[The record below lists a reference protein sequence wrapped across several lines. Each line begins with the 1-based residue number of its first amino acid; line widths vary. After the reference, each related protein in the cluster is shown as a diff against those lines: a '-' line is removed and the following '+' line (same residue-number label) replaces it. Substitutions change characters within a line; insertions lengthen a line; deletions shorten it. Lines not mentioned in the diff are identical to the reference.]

1 MKDLEL
7 LALYEPVVR
16 YTHGEMFFPCAVD
29 AYLRQCRL
37 WVADSER
44 RTTLLAQPGE
54 LTNDVLATYRT
65 VPQDHRLFLQFV
77 DVPLNAI
84 EYQRWRQQPERP
96 RLPHP
101 NRLQRVGLL
110 TRVFDG
116 IFSLALLVRGR
127 VPGGTA
133 AAAEMQYAGMQRAD
147 PRRTYYGRVL
157 RDGGYIIL
165 HYLFFYPMNDWRS
178 SFHGVNDHESD
189 WEQVFV
195 YLSDE
200 GDAPPQPRWVAFA
213 SHDFSGDDLRRRWDD
228 PEVEKAGG
236 THPVIYAGAGS
247 HASYFS
253 QGEYLMGAE
262 PKALGVL
269 AGFGAA
275 IDRLWTK
282 SLRQGTPLN
291 LESGI
296 RGLLTIPFVD
306 YARGDGRHV
315 GPGAEEPWAAVLIGD
330 ADGWVDG
337 YRGLWGLDTWDPVGG
352 ERAPSGPKYNRDG
365 SVRLSWRDPLAW
377 AGLDKVLPPRE
388 SAAAMAELLADFQ
401 TLQDQLAREIDASR
415 TALRKLALEVEALR
429 STEYL
434 SDVLR
439 EREADL
445 VQAEKQLHQ
454 LNERANSLQE
464 SQEAG
469 SAHLARLQAGEFG
482 PPRAH
487 IAHANKPQPPAAPLS
502 RLAYLWAAAS
512 GGLLLLLVAALIYV
526 RPPHWPIWLAGIAVL
541 FGALDAVVR
550 GKLASYLIRL
560 TVVLALVTSGL
571 LLYRFWLPALVLGFA
586 ALAIIMI
593 RDNVREVFGR

>member
-1 MKDLEL
+1 MTDLEL
-7 LALYEPVVR
+7 LDLYEPVVR
-16 YTHGEMFFPCAVD
+16 YTNGEMFFPCAVD
-29 AYLRQCRL
+29 GYLRQCRL
-37 WVADSER
+37 WMADPER

-54 LTNDVLATYRT
+54 LTTDMLATYRT

-77 DVPLNAI
+77 DAPLNAI
-84 EYQRWRQQPERP
+84 EYQRWLQQPERP
-96 RLPHP
+96 RLPYP

-116 IFSLALLVRGR
+116 MFSLALLVRGR

-133 AAAEMQYAGMQRAD
+133 AAAAVKYAGMQSAD
-147 PRRTYYGRVL
+147 GRRTYYGRVI
-157 RDGGYIIL
+157 RDGGYLIL
-165 HYLFFYPMNDWRS
+165 HYLFLYPMNDWRS

-228 PEVEKAGG
+228 PEVEKAGE

-262 PKALGVL
+262 PKALVML
-269 AGFGAA
+269 AGFGGA

-306 YARGDGRHV
+306 YARGDGRHI
-315 GPGAEEPWAAVLIGD
+315 GPGTPEPWAAVLISG

-388 SAAAMAELLADFQ
+388 SAAAMVELLADLQ
-401 TLQDQLAREIDASR
+401 TQQDQLAGEIDASR
-415 TALRKLALEVEALR
+415 TELRKLALEVDALR
-429 STEYL
+429 ATEYL

-439 EREADL
+439 QREADL
-445 VQAEKQLHQ
+445 AQAEKQLHT
-454 LNERANSLQE
+454 LSERANSLQE
-464 SQEAG
+464 SQKAG
-469 SAHLARLQAGEFG
+469 REHLARLHAGDFG
-482 PPRAH
+482 SPRAH
-487 IAHANKPQPPAAPLS
+487 VSHANKPQPLAAPLS
-502 RLAYLWAAAS
+502 SFAYLWAAAS
-512 GGLLLLLVAALIYV
+512 GGLLLLLVAALVYLQ
-526 RPPHWPIWLAGIAVL
+526 PPHWPVWLAGIAVL
-541 FGALDAVVR
+541 FGTFDAAVR
-550 GKLASYLIRL
+550 RRLASFLIHL

-571 LLYRFWLPALVLGFA
+571 LLYRFWLLALILGFA
-586 ALAIIMI
+586 ALAVIMV

>member
-1 MKDLEL
+1 M
-7 LALYEPVVR
+7 
-16 YTHGEMFFPCAVD
+16 
-29 AYLRQCRL
+29 
-37 WVADSER
+37 
-44 RTTLLAQPGE
+44 
-54 LTNDVLATYRT
+54 
-65 VPQDHRLFLQFV
+65 
-77 DVPLNAI
+77 
-84 EYQRWRQQPERP
+84 
-96 RLPHP
+96 
-101 NRLQRVGLL
+101 

-116 IFSLALLVRGR
+116 IFSLALLLRGR

-133 AAAEMQYAGMQRAD
+133 AAAEMKYAGMQSAD
-147 PRRTYYGRVL
+147 PRRTYYGRVI

-228 PEVEKAGG
+228 PEVEKAGE

-262 PKALGVL
+262 PKALGML

-315 GPGAEEPWAAVLIGD
+315 GPGMEEPWAAILIGD

-401 TLQDQLAREIDASR
+401 TQQDQLAGEIDASR
-415 TALRKLALEVEALR
+415 TELRKLALEVDALR
-429 STEYL
+429 ATEYL

-439 EREADL
+439 QREADL
-445 VQAEKQLHQ
+445 VQAEKQLHT
-454 LNERANSLQE
+454 LSERANSLQE

-469 SAHLARLQAGEFG
+469 SEYLARLQAGDFG

-487 IAHANKPQPPAAPLS
+487 ISHANKPQPPAASLS
-502 RLAYLWAAAS
+502 EFRLSVGCGERRTVAAAGGRPDLYAATLLARLARRHRRAVRRTGRCRS
-512 GGLLLLLVAALIYV
+512 GKAGLLPDSIDRCAGAGDQRVAPV
-526 RPPHWPIWLAGIAVL
+526 PFLAAG
-541 FGALDAVVR
+541 
-550 GKLASYLIRL
+550 SHP
-560 TVVLALVTSGL
+560 GL
-571 LLYRFWLPALVLGFA
+571 C
-586 ALAIIMI
+586 
-593 RDNVREVFGR
+593 RDSHHHDPR